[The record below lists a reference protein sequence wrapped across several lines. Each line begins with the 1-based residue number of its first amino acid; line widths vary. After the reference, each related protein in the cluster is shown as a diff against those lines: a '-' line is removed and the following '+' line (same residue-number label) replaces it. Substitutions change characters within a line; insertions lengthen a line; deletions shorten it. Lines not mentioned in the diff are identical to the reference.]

1 MEPTKEHIYS
11 NDSPSQEQQRYN
23 TKNQGAAE
31 ANSIR
36 LRIRIQM
43 WTKSPEDK
51 RRHHI
56 PAQAK
61 PEGFP
66 S

>member
-1 MEPTKEHIYS
+1 MF
-11 NDSPSQEQQRYN
+11 N
-23 TKNQGAAE
+23 TSFDKN
-31 ANSIR
+31 N
-36 LRIRIQM
+36 LRNVNMRKRKASDYGQDTN

-51 RRHHI
+51 RRHHT

>member
-1 MEPTKEHIYS
+1 MKPKKEHIYN
-11 NDSPSQEQQRYN
+11 NDSPSQEQ
-23 TKNQGAAE
+23 K
-31 ANSIR
+31 
-36 LRIRIQM
+36 IQNKDPNNNGSGIASDYGQDTN

-56 PAQAK
+56 PAHAK